1 MSQKISLSIVVAS
14 LINFSGCGGSNS
26 QIAKNKFIENQ
37 DENRITK
44 NKLIKNQDENQI
56 TKNEFMEN
64 QDENQITKN
73 KFIKN
78 QDENQITKN
87 EFIENQDE
95 NQITKNK
102 FIKNQ
107 DENRITKNDRENAFF
122 EYSQKPNL
130 KSAGF
135 SNKPFEALS
144 NRTQEHINYFIKYN
158 PNAISEVPKEIA
170 TPELP
175 AVEKLQ
181 QGRFEKTVE
190 FRERVQKVV
199 DTRESK
205 IRDIQEEYRKKV
217 ENRNEII
224 KILQSV
230 NNKEFI
236 AKIVPIATQYAISDI
251 FGEFGII
258 PKDYNP
264 DSEILL
270 ADIKSKNSTYSK
282 SVTFKISP
290 KNAEEIYNNK
300 DSFLPKVNFEII
312 NSTISLQNISL
323 NEHIASFD
331 NSFKKAEKIEVSI
344 NNSSVNF
351 SGIDKQLTIQSA
363 NLKDYKIDKSQF
375 IDSEYN
381 DDLPNIL
388 TSSPKA
394 QTDYT
399 KWAFIIGVEKYRDT
413 DSVPYSKRSSEMFK
427 QVVSH
432 SLGVPERNI
441 YLLVDTDATTTAI
454 KDSLKR
460 MKENIKTGDTIY
472 FYYSGHG
479 VPNANGKAY
488 ILPQD
493 KFVDY
498 VADDKA
504 LQLDEIYKNLTDSKA
519 NKVIAFVDSCFSGR
533 TGAETDET
541 LFKGKGV
548 AGIYARDISTEF
560 DKKRMAV
567 ITAGGKNEFSNM
579 FDKRGHRMFSYYL
592 MKDILSG
599 EKNIE
604 AIHNRVQRNVLDESS
619 KKGDRY
625 RQTPE
630 IDGNKNL
637 NL

>member
-1 MSQKISLSIVVAS
+1 MSQKFSLSIVVAS

-26 QIAKNKFIENQ
+26 QTA
-37 DENRITK
+37 
-44 NKLIKNQDENQI
+44 
-56 TKNEFMEN
+56 
-64 QDENQITKN
+64 
-73 KFIKN
+73 
-78 QDENQITKN
+78 
-87 EFIENQDE
+87 
-95 NQITKNK
+95 KNK

-107 DENRITKNDRENAFF
+107 DENRIAKNDRENAFF

-135 SNKPFEALS
+135 SKKPFEALS

-158 PNAISEVPKEIA
+158 PNAISEVPKEIV

-199 DTRESK
+199 DARESQ

-217 ENRNEII
+217 EHRNEII

-230 NNKEFI
+230 NNKVNKEFI

-300 DSFLPKVNFEII
+300 DSLLPKVNFEII

-413 DSVPYSKRSSEMFK
+413 DYVPYSKRSSEMFK
-427 QVVSH
+427 KVVSH